1 LTTSGKLAVA
11 VAANEAVFLHEIV
24 PVAPTAGRVP
34 QFQPVGTVKEAKVVL
49 VGMVS
54 VKVAFPA
61 VTVAGPLFVTTCV

>member
-1 LTTSGKLAVA
+1 VAFAV
-11 VAANEAVFLHEIV
+11 NETVFLHVMV

-34 QFQPVGTVKEAKVVL
+34 QFQPVGTVRETKVVL

-61 VTVAGPLFVTTCV
+61 VVAAGPLFVTICV

>member
-1 LTTSGKLAVA
+1 MVFG
-11 VAANEAVFLHEIV
+11 ANEAVFVQLIV

-34 QFQPVGTVKEAKVVL
+34 QFQPVGTVKETKVVF

-61 VTVAGPLFVTTCV
+61 VEAAGPLFVTICV